1 MSEPVTLLDGRV
13 QLYLGDC
20 REILPTLGKVDAVVT
35 TPDAAT
41 EALAEIAERARRRA
55 EKDRAL
61 TIRWLVVVLV
71 CLAALC
77 WFAWFTQ

>member
-1 MSEPVTLLDGRV
+1 MTR
-13 QLYLGDC
+13 
-20 REILPTLGKVDAVVT
+20 
-35 TPDAAT
+35 PDAAT

>member
-1 MSEPVTLLDGRV
+1 MGYVRDADAGRL
-13 QLYLGDC
+13 QA
-20 REILPTLGKVDAVVT
+20 AVRSAFSVGHGERGSRRMT
-35 TPDAAT
+35 RPDAAT